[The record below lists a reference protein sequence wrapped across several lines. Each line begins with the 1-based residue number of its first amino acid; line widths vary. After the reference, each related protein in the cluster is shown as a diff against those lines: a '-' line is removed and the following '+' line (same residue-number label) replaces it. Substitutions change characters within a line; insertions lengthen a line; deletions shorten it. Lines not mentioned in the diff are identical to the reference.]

1 MIFMRIW
8 TALLAGTCAA
18 FVSTLFYA
26 TATGLISSPPV
37 NRQTLYNVF
46 LLAWLFMSLVCAIPA
61 RPLGQWLAAVRV
73 SVILLGTVC
82 VVELLT
88 SRDLVTLAV
97 TAIFAGLLTLL
108 SYALTGPRA
117 KQNTGR

>member
-1 MIFMRIW
+1 
-8 TALLAGTCAA
+8 
-18 FVSTLFYA
+18 
-26 TATGLISSPPV
+26 
-37 NRQTLYNVF
+37 
-46 LLAWLFMSLVCAIPA
+46 
-61 RPLGQWLAAVRV
+61 VRV

-97 TAIFAGLLTLL
+97 TAIFAGLLALL